1 MHASV
6 ARKSNFSPRTPAAP
20 KSGFFVKRLAA
31 ASIIKLPHT
40 VGYAVAE
47 EYAAMFRRVIEYLDG
62 ANGIT
67 LSAHCHDDLGLG
79 VANTLAAVQAG
90 VRQLELTI
98 NGIGE
103 RAGNA
108 ALEG

>member
-1 MHASV
+1 
-6 ARKSNFSPRTPAAP
+6 
-20 KSGFFVKRLAA
+20 
-31 ASIIKLPHT
+31 
-40 VGYAVAE
+40 
-47 EYAAMFRRVIEYLDG
+47 MFRQVIEYLDG

-90 VRQLELTI
+90 VRPLELTL

-103 RAGNA
+103 RAGKPPLEKVLGPRNVRQTTPGQATHVDLDRFYCA
-108 ALEG
+108 ARPHTENTSAPV